1 MRRGLT
7 ALLLLAATCTACA
20 PAGGNNVQDGNAAAA
35 AGAADPVAVVTV
47 AAPGGACA
55 FTWNGNPATRAA
67 IVAQG
72 DALAR
77 ATIRERGGIAA
88 MTERTFPY
96 ARVEAAAALPFDCVA
111 LALGDLQRAGFPSVT
126 LRLAGGGGAADHR
139 AYVMNGHDGPYNP
152 RAIAMMGTGA
162 RLAWNEEEIDLA
174 TLRARARALRGKAVT
189 PDDFVLVPAGDT
201 DFGAVHAAVGTV
213 RAAGLDL
220 YLAGCA
226 REASDDPRTRAV
238 WGSTRP
244 PPHC

>member
-1 MRRGLT
+1 MRT
-7 ALLLLAATCTACA
+7 APIALLLAATCAACA
-20 PAGGNNVQDGNAAAA
+20 PAGGNNAQAANAAAD
-35 AGAADPVAVVTV
+35 AGTADPAAVVTV

-55 FTWNGNPATRAA
+55 FTLNGNVATREA

-72 DALAR
+72 EALAR
-77 ATIRERGGIAA
+77 ATIRRRGGIAA

-111 LALGDLQRAGFPSVT
+111 LALGDLQRAGFPSVQ
-126 LRLAGGGGAADHR
+126 LRVAGGGAAADHR
-139 AYVMNGHDGPYNP
+139 AYVMNSHDGPYNP
-152 RAIAMMGTGA
+152 RAIVMMGTGA
-162 RLAWNEEEIDLA
+162 RLAWNEDEIDLA
-174 TLRARARALRGKAVT
+174 TLRGYARALRGTAVT

-226 REASDDPRTRAV
+226 REASNDPRSRAV

-244 PPHC
+244 PPRC

>member
-1 MRRGLT
+1 MRT
-7 ALLLLAATCTACA
+7 APITLLLAAACAACA
-20 PAGGNNVQDGNAAAA
+20 PAGGNNVQQANAAADA
-35 AGAADPVAVVTV
+35 PAPGPVAAVTV

-55 FTWNGNPATRAA
+55 FTWNGNAATRAA

-72 DALAR
+72 EAVAR

-96 ARVEAAAALPFDCVA
+96 ARLEAAAALPFDCVA
-111 LALGDLQRAGFPSVT
+111 LALGDLQRAGFPSVE

-139 AYVMNGHDGPYNP
+139 AYVINSHDGPYTP
-152 RAIAMMGTGA
+152 RAIVMMGTGA
-162 RLAWNEEEIDLA
+162 RLAWNEDEIDLA
-174 TLRARARALRGKAVT
+174 TLRAYARGLRGSAVT
-189 PDDFVLVPAGDT
+189 PDDFVLIPAGDT

-213 RAAGLDL
+213 RAAGLEL

-226 REASDDPRTRAV
+226 RQASNDPQSRGV

-244 PPHC
+244 PPRC

>member
-1 MRRGLT
+1 MK
-7 ALLLLAATCTACA
+7 APIALLLAAACAACA
-20 PAGGNNVQDGNAAAA
+20 PAGGNNVQQANAASEAAAA
-35 AGAADPVAVVTV
+35 DAVAVVTV

-55 FTWNGNPATRAA
+55 FTWNGNPTTRAA

-72 DALAR
+72 EALAR
-77 ATIRERGGIAA
+77 ATIRERGGIGA

-139 AYVMNGHDGPYNP
+139 AYVINSHDGPYTP
-152 RAIAMMGTGA
+152 RAITMMGTGA

-174 TLRARARALRGKAVT
+174 TLRRRARALRGSAVT

-226 REASDDPRTRAV
+226 REAGSDPRSRAV

-244 PPHC
+244 PPRC

>member
-1 MRRGLT
+1 MRT
-7 ALLLLAATCTACA
+7 ARIALLLAAACAACA
-20 PAGGNNVQDGNAAAA
+20 PAGGNNVQQANAAADA
-35 AGAADPVAVVTV
+35 AAADAVAVVTV

-55 FTWNGNPATRAA
+55 FTWNGAAATRAA

-72 DALAR
+72 EALAR
-77 ATIRERGGIAA
+77 ATIRERGGIGA

-139 AYVMNGHDGPYNP
+139 AYIINSHDGPYNP
-152 RAIAMMGTGA
+152 QAITMMGTGA
-162 RLAWNEEEIDLA
+162 RLAWHEEEIDLA
-174 TLRARARALRGKAVT
+174 TLRARARALRGRVVT

-213 RAAGLDL
+213 RAAGLEL

-226 REASDDPRTRAV
+226 REAGNDPQSRTV

-244 PPHC
+244 PPLC